1 MAGLAAKEEDLAFVA
16 AEQAALRRVATLV
29 ARGAPHEQVFD
40 AVCEETGRLIS
51 ATNVNLAHFTADGI
65 NETIAGWSERGN
77 HVPPGTRLPLDGY
90 TINVLIQSTR
100 KPARVDSYDKAP
112 GELAALLR
120 KLGIRSEV
128 GAPVI
133 VNSSVWGGLIAG
145 SDQVDGMPAGA
156 ELQVASFGELIGTAV
171 ANAAT
176 RAELVA
182 SRARLVAAADA
193 GRRQLARDLHDGAQQ
208 RLITTLIDLELAD
221 EVLDQEPDEAR
232 RLLREA
238 ILQAREGLDE
248 LSTLAAGMHPAIL
261 TSHGLAAATRSLAKH
276 LPLAIDVD
284 MPGDRFNSDR
294 EAAAYFFVAE
304 ALTNAVKHSH
314 AAHVLVRGKF
324 DGDRLQLEVTDN
336 GTGGADPEGHGLR
349 GLCDR
354 VEALGGYFHLESLP
368 GQGTRLRAVF
378 ATTG

>member
-1 MAGLAAKEEDLAFVA
+1 MAGIAAGEQDLAFLA
-16 AEQAALRRVATLV
+16 EEQAALRRVATLV
-29 ARGAPHEQVFD
+29 ARGAPDAQVFD
-40 AVCEETGRLIS
+40 AVCEETGRLIR
-51 ATNVNLAHFTADGI
+51 ATNVNLACFTADGI
-65 NETIAGWSERGN
+65 NHTIAGWSERGN
-77 HVPPGTRLPLDGY
+77 HVPPGTRLPLSGY

-100 KPARVDSYDKAP
+100 KPARVDSYEGAP

-133 VNSSVWGGLIAG
+133 VNGAVWGGLIAG

-156 ELQVASFGELIGTAV
+156 EYQVASFAELIATAV

-182 SRARLVAAADA
+182 SRARLVAASNAA
-193 GRRQLARDLHDGAQQ
+193 RRRLARDLHDGAQQ
-208 RLITTLIDLELAD
+208 RLITVMIDLALA
-221 EVLDQEPDEAR
+221 EEALDGQPEESR

-238 ILQAREGLDE
+238 HGQAQDGLEE
-248 LSTLAAGMHPAIL
+248 LRTLAAGMHPQIL
-261 TSHGLAAATRSLAKH
+261 TSHGLAAAIRSLANR
-276 LPLAIDVD
+276 LPFAIHVDVSA
-284 MPGDRFNSDR
+284 DRFDPDR

-314 AAHVLVRGKF
+314 AAHVLVRGTL
-324 DGDRLQLEVTDN
+324 DGDRLKLEVSDN
-336 GTGGADPEGHGLR
+336 GIGSADPEGDGLR

-354 VEALGGYFHLESLP
+354 VEALGGHFHLESLP
-368 GQGTRLRAVF
+368 GQGTRLRAELP
-378 ATTG
+378 TTS

>member
-29 ARGAPHEQVFD
+29 ARGAPAEQVFD
-40 AVCEETGRLIS
+40 AVCEETGRLIG
-51 ATNVNLAHFTADGI
+51 ATNVNLARFTADGI
-65 NETIAGWSERGN
+65 NHTIAGWSERGN
-77 HVPPGTRLPLDGY
+77 HVPPGTRLPLDGF

-100 KPARVDSYDKAP
+100 KPARVDSYDNAP
-112 GELAALLR
+112 GDLAAMLR

-133 VNSSVWGGLIAG
+133 VNGDVWGGLIAG

-156 ELQVASFGELIGTAV
+156 EYQVASFAELIGTAV

-176 RAELVA
+176 REELVA
-182 SRARLVAAADA
+182 SRARLVAAAVA
-193 GRRQLARDLHDGAQQ
+193 ARRQLARDLHDGAQQ
-208 RLITTLIDLELAD
+208 RLITAMIDLELAD
-221 EVLDQEPDEAR
+221 EALDEKPEEAR

-238 ILQAREGLDE
+238 IAQARDGLDE
-248 LSTLAAGMHPAIL
+248 LRTLAAGMHPPIL
-261 TSHGLAAATRSLAKH
+261 TSHGLAAATRSLASR
-276 LPLAIDVD
+276 LPLRIHVD
-284 MPGDRFNSDR
+284 LPGDRFDADR

-304 ALTNAVKHSH
+304 ALTNAVKHAH
-314 AAHVLVRGKF
+314 AAHVLVRGKL
-324 DGDRLQLEVTDN
+324 DGDRLKLEITDN

-354 VEALGGYFHLESLP
+354 VEAIGGHFHLESLP
-368 GQGTRLRAVF
+368 GQGTRLGADLPTVS
-378 ATTG
+378 